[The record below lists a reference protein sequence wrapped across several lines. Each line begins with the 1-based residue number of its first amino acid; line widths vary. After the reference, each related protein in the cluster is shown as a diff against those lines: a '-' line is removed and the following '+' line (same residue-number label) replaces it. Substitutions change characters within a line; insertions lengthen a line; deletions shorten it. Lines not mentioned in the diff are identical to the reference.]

1 MSTLTPFIQCL
12 LVFIAIIS
20 DLLCDAFT
28 TPPSYDMPS
37 TKISYPSNKI
47 SYPQS
52 SPTPTYLSAEL
63 TGLSEGD
70 SKEGLLLYPVISRLA
85 GKNYTGTCKYIN
97 EDLVHLSKLRL
108 FGGLRWDINGREVT
122 LSSYITF
129 PNGNTRE
136 VVMKGCRSKDEKYTP
151 VLTMLPEEE
160 GPIRMLV
167 SEVGADTI
175 LVNEVEMASGKVIMT
190 CSTTITYGVDGKEEL
205 VQVSHE
211 VGDNGIEGHQV
222 WKLTELKYVEPKG
235 EGEESDGKFVDTTAR

>member
-1 MSTLTPFIQCL
+1 MSVRIPFIQCL
-12 LVFIAIIS
+12 LASVVIGYA
-20 DLLCDAFT
+20 LLCDAFT

-37 TKISYPSNKI
+37 NKISYPS
-47 SYPQS
+47 YPQS
-52 SPTPTYLSAEL
+52 PSTFLYAEL

-97 EDLVHLSKLRL
+97 DDLVHLSKLKL

-122 LSSYITF
+122 LSSYLTF

-151 VLTMLPEEE
+151 VLTMLPEQE

-190 CSTTITYGVDGKEEL
+190 CSTTITCGLDGKEEL

-211 VGDNGIEGHQV
+211 VGDDGIEGHQV
-222 WKLTELKYVEPKG
+222 WKLTELKYIPKE
-235 EGEESDGKFVDTTAR
+235 EGEDKPQEVW

>member
-1 MSTLTPFIQCL
+1 MSARIPFILCL
-12 LVFIAIIS
+12 LIS
-20 DLLCDAFT
+20 FVGYALFCNAFT
-28 TPPSYDMPS
+28 IPPSYETSNKISYPS
-37 TKISYPSNKI
+37 TKISYVQP
-47 SYPQS
+47 
-52 SPTPTYLSAEL
+52 PTYLSAEL
-63 TGLSEGD
+63 TGLAEGD
-70 SKEGLLLYPVISRLA
+70 SKKGLLLYPVISRLA

-97 EDLVHLSKLRL
+97 QDLVHLSKLKL

-122 LSSYITF
+122 LSSYLTF

-151 VLTMLPEEE
+151 VLTMLPEQE

-190 CSTTITYGVDGKEEL
+190 CSTTITHGVDGKEEL

-211 VGDNGIEGHQV
+211 VGNDGIEGHQV
-222 WKLTELKYVEPKG
+222 WKLTELKYVEPKDEDRMG
-235 EGEESDGKFVDTTAR
+235 SLDGKFVDTTAR

>member
-1 MSTLTPFIQCL
+1 MT
-12 LVFIAIIS
+12 IAGYA
-20 DLLCDAFT
+20 LFCNAFT
-28 TPPSYDMPS
+28 IIPPSYDMPQIH
-37 TKISYPSNKI
+37 KISYPSTY

-52 SPTPTYLSAEL
+52 PPSYLSAEL

-97 EDLVHLSKLRL
+97 EDLVHLSKLKL
-108 FGGLRWDINGREVT
+108 YGGLRWDINGRKVT
-122 LSSYITF
+122 LSSYLTF

-167 SEVGADTI
+167 SEIGADTI
-175 LVNEVEMASGKVIMT
+175 LVNEVEMATGKVIMT
-190 CSTTITYGVDGKEEL
+190 CSTTITCGLDGKEEL

-211 VGDNGIEGHQV
+211 VGDEGIEGHQV
-222 WKLTELKYVEPKG
+222 WKLTELKYVEPKD
-235 EGEESDGKFVDTTAR
+235 EDKPQEVW

>member
-1 MSTLTPFIQCL
+1 MVARMPFIQCL
-12 LVFIAIIS
+12 LVFIIGYA
-20 DLLCDAFT
+20 LFCDAFT
-28 TPPSYDMPS
+28 TTIPPSYDMPS
-37 TKISYPSNKI
+37 TKISQPSTKI

-52 SPTPTYLSAEL
+52 PTYLSAEL

-97 EDLVHLSKLRL
+97 EDLVHLSKLKL
-108 FGGLRWDINGREVT
+108 FGGLRWDIIGREVT
-122 LSSYITF
+122 LSSYLTF
-129 PNGNTRE
+129 PNGNIRE

-151 VLTMLPEEE
+151 VLTMLPEQE
-160 GPIRMLV
+160 GPIRILV

-175 LVNEVEMASGKVIMT
+175 LVNEVEMATGKVIMT
-190 CSTTITYGVDGKEEL
+190 CSTTITCGVDGKEEL

-222 WKLTELKYVEPKG
+222 WKLTELKYVEPKDEDRMG
-235 EGEESDGKFVDTTAR
+235 SLDGKFVDTTAR